1 MIEGGERQCRKY
13 VFVCGLQ
20 RSGTSVLA
28 RNLGK
33 LENCTGFRNT
43 GVVEDEGQYLQ
54 DVYPTNNELGGTG
67 WYGFNPRAHLTEAS
81 ELLTPRNVTRMRES
95 WHKYWD
101 ENKSIC
107 LEKTPSNLLMTR
119 FLQAAFPQS
128 YFIVVRRHPIAVSM
142 ANQRWKKSTA
152 SLHVG
157 FEHWLRCYELFE
169 GDKKHLKH
177 VYELKY
183 EDYIEN
189 PARYH
194 QEIATFIGTRAM
206 NEGMEEVSGAHNK
219 RYFDRW
225 MQLMTQSSFRKY
237 YQYIAVK
244 YESRFVSLG
253 YSLIRPAGKN
263 DDVLLPAVSASEWIG
278 RLSCAGADFHAFLW
292 RAGTRARGQ
301 TKRAIRKS
309 LPPALKERLKGLL
322 RTAQKHPDKAN
333 VA

>member
-1 MIEGGERQCRKY
+1 MLKSGEKPNAKY

-43 GVVEDEGQYLQ
+43 GVIEDEGQYLQ

-81 ELLTPRNVTRMRES
+81 NLLTPQNVTKIRES
-95 WHKYWD
+95 WHRYWD

-119 FLQAAFPQS
+119 FLQAAFPNS
-128 YFIVVRRHPIAVSM
+128 YFIVIRRHPIAVSM
-142 ANQRWKKSTA
+142 ANQRWKKSMA
-152 SLHVG
+152 ALHIG

-177 VYELKY
+177 VYELRY
-183 EDYIEN
+183 EDYIKD
-189 PARYH
+189 PGRYH
-194 QEIATFIGTRAM
+194 DEIAAFIGTRVM
-206 NEGMEEVSGAHNK
+206 NDNMEEVSETHNK

-225 MQLMTQSSFRKY
+225 TQLMTQSPFRKY
-237 YQYIAVK
+237 YRYIATK
-244 YESRFVSLG
+244 YEPRFSSSG
-253 YSLIRPAGKN
+253 YFLIQAGE
-263 DDVLLPAVSASEWIG
+263 DGRIALQASSDSQWIG
-278 RLSCAGADFHAFLW
+278 RLSCAAADFYAFVW
-292 RAGTRARGQ
+292 RARTRVRGK
-301 TKRAIRKS
+301 TTRVMRKTLPSS
-309 LPPALKERLKGLL
+309 LKKRLKRLM
-322 RTAQKHPDKAN
+322 RTGEKHPAK
-333 VA
+333 

>member
-1 MIEGGERQCRKY
+1 VTKIRK
-13 VFVCGLQ
+13 
-20 RSGTSVLA
+20 
-28 RNLGK
+28 
-33 LENCTGFRNT
+33 
-43 GVVEDEGQYLQ
+43 
-54 DVYPTNNELGGTG
+54 
-67 WYGFNPRAHLTEAS
+67 
-81 ELLTPRNVTRMRES
+81 S
-95 WHKYWD
+95 WHQYWD

-157 FEHWLRCYELFE
+157 FEHWLRCYELFD

-183 EDYIEN
+183 EDYIKN

-194 QEIATFIGTRAM
+194 QEIATFIGTRAI

-225 MQLMTQSSFRKY
+225 TQFMTQSPFRKY
-237 YQYIAVK
+237 YQYIAIDAV
-244 YESRFVSLG
+244 F
-253 YSLIRPAGKN
+253 
-263 DDVLLPAVSASEWIG
+263 LLRILFDSGGEDGRIALQASSDSQWIG
-278 RLSCAGADFHAFLW
+278 RLSCAAADFYAFVW
-292 RAGTRARGQ
+292 QARTCEG
-301 TKRAIRKS
+301 KDDKGDEK
-309 LPPALKERLKGLL
+309 LFLLLLKRLK
-322 RTAQKHPDKAN
+322 R
-333 VA
+333 